1 MSISKAESTLPA
13 KVPLQ
18 KTSLP
23 SIHKLTLYSALP
35 AQGLLAQLE
44 MGFISEPA
52 NRERLLALWKD
63 ASQAYNNL
71 GGPAR
76 SFLSPDDIR
85 PVEGVDESLVENTL
99 ARIKLY
105 APHDSHQT
113 TINLVRISKLVTP
126 QITLNL
132 SRAQRRATVK
142 HNMKPEEIFNIAF
155 GDAGK
160 PEPITRQI
168 LGVAPTGGAL
178 VFTSYDEDIRMYN
191 PPEHRRI
198 PVNEL
203 DGESPSFESVCFPV
217 GGGYPFASALR
228 IPVASG
234 ATRLILMNG
243 IHRIYKLGEAGER
256 WCPLAIS
263 DFVPMELQDPFVEL
277 PKAFLLDPNAN
288 PPLITDFLAPNVTI
302 PLDYFTLLKTIRLN
316 WNIEQYVTVLK

>member
-1 MSISKAESTLPA
+1 
-13 KVPLQ
+13 
-18 KTSLP
+18 
-23 SIHKLTLYSALP
+23 
-35 AQGLLAQLE
+35 